1 MEPLVITLGPPR
13 CLRECKQGDG
23 QQHGSRLAIVEPGK
37 NVKLWE
43 FTRWSAVTK
52 PSRTVRRSK
61 VQYADPRRV
70 GDGIGA
76 ADGVKLL

>member
-1 MEPLVITLGPPR
+1 MRTLPADLAVERPRQFELVINLKTAKALGLTLPP
-13 CLRECKQGDG
+13 DG
-23 QQHGSRLAIVEPGK
+23 R
-37 NVKLWE
+37 
-43 FTRWSAVTK
+43 AVTK

-61 VQYADPRRV
+61 MQYADPRRV